1 MQQHEAREG
10 YNFTFYPP
18 LSLSSARK
26 VYTYDGDELSVTNN
40 LLPSSARYVF
50 PFAVSP
56 HWQVKPRPLYHVISR
71 KNIVIDCQSEGIPA
85 PTHQWKKVLTTV
97 TSGAA
102 GVGSTGTPNHM
113 SSVSSLLNGDLV
125 AIVSGPHMHVL
136 ENGSLSIVEASK
148 SDEGDYV
155 CEA

>member
-1 MQQHEAREG
+1 M
-10 YNFTFYPP
+10 
-18 LSLSSARK
+18 
-26 VYTYDGDELSVTNN
+26 
-40 LLPSSARYVF
+40 
-50 PFAVSP
+50 SP

-71 KNIVIDCQSEGIPA
+71 KNILIDCQSEGIPA
-85 PTHQWKKVLTTV
+85 PTHQWKKVLTVSNTN
-97 TSGAA
+97 GALS
-102 GVGSTGTPNHM
+102 STGTPSNHI

-136 ENGSLSIVEASK
+136 ENGSLSIIEASK